1 MTLFLGIPAKKEKKM
16 SIEKDNTYSD
26 FFAEMMGVEKGIDNK
41 GEKMNKEIS
50 VAKDK
55 SISQAFGEL
64 KDSEDVK
71 KTPFEKFVVGK
82 FVEEHI
88 FMRDETA
95 IVFKK
100 KGATTW
106 EMFEDKTIENAL
118 LVEEDPREE
127 NSFLGSDQR
136 KRARGRIVKKVE
148 TMKLPRADK
157 MQSIVEKDENGLVRI
172 SLQDGVFVEDGD
184 SWSRDD
190 TVLAYASSDL
200 MIDELISVMKNKED
214 FSWVERI
221 SERLPE
227 NWNARIAGWIIAS
240 QTTNILPHLFLTGKA
255 GSGKTTIARAILQM
269 VGGQEQV
276 SSFLNSQDFE
286 RIITE
291 IPYLVDN
298 IGSIKNSSQ
307 DILSSVSTG
316 GSVGFK
322 AKYSNVTTNRSG
334 FSGIFTSI
342 SLPTLKS
349 DLATRIMHLE
359 APVLT
364 GKRTFIESFTVK
376 EVLRFQAEIISDAID
391 LLRDEK
397 SRSFVD
403 ETRFPQLAEAIGF
416 ASEVL
421 GASGEKMWM
430 NQEEV
435 LVSSL
440 PEWLENFL
448 FDLENGEEE
457 MSLST
462 MVERVRENSPYSK
475 YLPTARTIVRDIQSY
490 EDSGI
495 FIERKSKWIGGRTVR
510 VARVDAR
517 EFIENSN
524 SGYEK
529 ESHNIL
535 EEEFINEV

>member
-1 MTLFLGIPAKKEKKM
+1 MTVLSGDNSKKDKTM
-16 SIEKDNTYSD
+16 SIEKNNSYSD
-26 FFAEMMGVEKGIDNK
+26 FFAEMMDSKNEMGKKGE
-41 GEKMNKEIS
+41 EKMNKEIT
-50 VAKDK
+50 VNEER
-55 SISQAFGEL
+55 SISKAFGEL
-64 KDSEDVK
+64 QASEDVK
-71 KTPFEKFVVGK
+71 KLPFEKFVVGK
-82 FVEEHI
+82 FVDEHI
-88 FMRDETA
+88 FMRDEKA

-157 MQSIVEKDENGLVRI
+157 MKSIVEKDENGLVRI

-190 TVLAYASSDL
+190 SVLAYASSDL
-200 MIDELISVMKNKED
+200 MIDELISVMKNKEY

-221 SERLPE
+221 SERIPE
-227 NWNARIAGWIIAS
+227 NWSARIAGWIIAS

-291 IPYLVDN
+291 TPYLVDN

-307 DILSSVSTG
+307 DILSGVSTG

-364 GKRTFIESFTVK
+364 GRRTFIEAFTVK
-376 EVLRFQAEIISDAID
+376 EVLRFQAEIISDAVD
-391 LLRDEK
+391 FLRDEQ
-397 SRSFVD
+397 SRSFTD
-403 ETRFPQLAEAIGF
+403 ETRFPQLAEAVGF

-421 GASGEKMWM
+421 GASGDRTWM
-430 NQEEV
+430 NQEE
-435 LVSSL
+435 LLSSSM
-440 PEWLENFL
+440 PEWLENL
-448 FDLENGEEE
+448 LMDLEDGKE
-457 MSLST
+457 T
-462 MVERVRENSPYSK
+462 MTFYELVERIRELSPHSRYF
-475 YLPTARTIVRDIQSY
+475 PTARTVVRDIESY

-495 FIERKSKWIGGRTVR
+495 KITKRQKKIGGKNVK
-510 VARVDAR
+510 VAEIDAT
-517 EFIENSN
+517 EFIYSTEENEK
-524 SGYEK
+524 YEG
-529 ESHNIL
+529 IL
-535 EEEFINEV
+535 DEEMIKKI

>member
-1 MTLFLGIPAKKEKKM
+1 M
-16 SIEKDNTYSD
+16 SIEKDNNYSD
-26 FFAEMMGVEKGIDNK
+26 FFSELSGIENEMDSK

-50 VAKDK
+50 VAKGK

-71 KTPFEKFVVGK
+71 KVPFEKFVVSK
-82 FVEEHI
+82 FIEENI
-88 FMRDETA
+88 FMRDEKA

-136 KRARGRIVKKVE
+136 KRARGRIVKKVA

-172 SLQDGVFVEDGD
+172 SLQDGVFVEDGG

-190 TVLAYASSDL
+190 SVLAYASSDL
-200 MIDELISVMKNKED
+200 MIDELIPVMKSKD
-214 FSWVERI
+214 SFTWTERI

-227 NWNARIAGWIIAS
+227 NWGARISGWIVAS
-240 QTTNILPHLFLTGKA
+240 QTTSILPHLFITGKA

-291 IPYLVDN
+291 TPYLVDN

-307 DILSSVSTG
+307 DILSGVSTG

-391 LLRDEK
+391 FLRDEK
-397 SRSFVD
+397 SRSFTD

-421 GASGEKMWM
+421 GASGDRVWM

-440 PEWLENFL
+440 PEWLENML
-448 FDLENGEEE
+448 FDLEDGEEE
-457 MSLST
+457 MSVASL
-462 MVERVRENSPYSK
+462 VERVRENSPYSK

-495 FIERKSKWIGGRTVR
+495 FIERKSKKINGKTVR
-510 VARVDAR
+510 VAYINAK

-524 SGYEK
+524 YGYDK
-529 ESHNIL
+529 ESRKLL
-535 EEEFINEV
+535 EEDFIYEV